1 MAVSSDGREHVHARL
16 SSYHQVC
23 QEVAETEVAAA
34 VAGEMAH

>member
-1 MAVSSDGREHVHARL
+1 MQGYPQSCY
-16 SSYHQVC
+16 YHQVC